1 MKLTAAWI
9 TLAALAMPQL
19 AMPAWAQPATAPP
32 ARKTEPP
39 ARVPAPGAETD
50 PAAKVPT
57 EDEARRL
64 RELGEASAEAFR
76 AQDFA
81 RAEKVLLEAL
91 AIEPASFQTRY
102 NLALAVGAL
111 GRAEDAFEHLVAAVE
126 RGMDDLRRIRREPA
140 FERVRALPK
149 YAALEAAWDTVLERS
164 RDARV
169 ALFQRAFS
177 GLKAQ
182 TDEARKVVYLSAL
195 DARSFEIARAEM
207 DALAQWA
214 DREVFEGLEDPAEIK
229 LDPWVVV
236 LLPKRSEYEAWLRS
250 GLGKRTIGTAA
261 TPPTIGGVY
270 NHDFRTLISGD
281 LGSSLRHEF
290 FHALHY
296 RHTWRRGQDHPIWV
310 KEGLCSL
317 VEDYDLVDSGARDAA
332 LRPLGRVIRPAP
344 SWRTNIVKRI
354 ERGGLLRP
362 IEEWIANPEDRFL
375 GVRPL
380 SNYSLARAVFLYL
393 FEKNALR
400 TWYGA
405 YVEAFATARGEAG
418 QKAAALSAFEKAL
431 SKPIAEINKDYRAWI
446 RALPMVPEELA
457 DGAASLGFEVENGEG
472 DGPVIVSVTGPDASQ
487 ARRVG
492 LRRRDVLTGINGR
505 PTRDTPELLRVLSSY
520 KPGDVVELSV
530 RRGSQHVSVKF
541 ELQASAG
548 RPGL

>member
-1 MKLTAAWI
+1 MKRTAAWI

-57 EDEARRL
+57 EDEAKRL
-64 RELGEASAEAFR
+64 RELGEASAQAFR
-76 AQDFA
+76 TQDFA
-81 RAEKVLLEAL
+81 RAEQVLLEAL

-102 NLALAVGAL
+102 NLALAVAAQQ
-111 GRAEDAFEHLVAAVE
+111 RPEDALEHLIASVE

-140 FERVRALPK
+140 FERVRTLAK
-149 YAALEAAWDTVLERS
+149 FAALEAAWDTVLERS

-207 DALAQWA
+207 DSLAQWA
-214 DREVFEGLEDPAEIK
+214 DREVFEGLEDPAEVK

-236 LLPKRSEYEAWLRS
+236 LLPKRSEYDAWLRS

-296 RHTWRRGQDHPIWV
+296 RHSWRRGQDHPIWV

-400 TWYGA
+400 AWYAA
-405 YVEAFATARGEAG
+405 YVEGFGPGESE
-418 QKAAALSAFEKAL
+418 QKAAALGAFEKAL
-431 SKPIAEINKDYRAWI
+431 GKPIAEINKDYRAWI

-472 DGPVIVSVTGPDASQ
+472 DGPTIVSLSSPESSQ

-492 LRRRDVLTGINGR
+492 LRRRDVVTGINGR

-520 KPGDVVELSV
+520 KPGDMIELSV
-530 RRGSQHVSVKF
+530 RRGAQHLSVKYQ
-541 ELQASAG
+541 LQAAP
-548 RPGL
+548 RTGL